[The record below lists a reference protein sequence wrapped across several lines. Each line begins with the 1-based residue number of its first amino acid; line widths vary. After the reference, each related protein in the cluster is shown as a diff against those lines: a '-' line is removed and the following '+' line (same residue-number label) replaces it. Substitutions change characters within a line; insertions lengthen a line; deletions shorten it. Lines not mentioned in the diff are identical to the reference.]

1 MEIILKMEDLTDILL
16 QNDGSFL
23 ALEEVPDVSADT
35 AVIKVTAQMLHRRP
49 DIKQVLLDQLADF
62 IIEWDNL
69 QSVTEEQASE
79 LTEEEKQEVVQKFT
93 DEQLINALNSDPFV
107 QGAVVECLTELT
119 DCIDNE
125 GEPNYTPSI
134 FDTDDAGVLSTY
146 IKYGLREDGDNE
158 FIPAK
163 YADLSEESLDV
174 IYSNPECRKITSK
187 FKGPLTDRVVKAF
200 LKD

>member
-1 MEIILKMEDLTDILL
+1 MEDLTDILL

-23 ALEEVPDVSADT
+23 ALEEAPDVSADT
-35 AVIKVTAQMLHRRP
+35 AVIKVTAQMLQRRP

-69 QSVTEEQASE
+69 QSVTEEKEE
-79 LTEEEKQEVVQKFT
+79 LTEEEKREVVQKFT

-107 QGAVVECLTELT
+107 QGAVIECLTELT

-134 FDTDDAGVLSTY
+134 FDTDDAAVLSDY

-163 YADLSEESLDV
+163 YADLSQESLDV

>member
-1 MEIILKMEDLTDILL
+1 VEIILKMEDLTDILL

-23 ALEEVPDVSADT
+23 ALEEAPDVSADT

-69 QSVTEEQASE
+69 QSVTEENEE
-79 LTEEEKQEVVQKFT
+79 LTEEEKREVVQKFT

-107 QGAVVECLTELT
+107 QGAVIECLTELT

-134 FDTDDAGVLSTY
+134 FDTDDAAVLSDY

-163 YADLSEESLDV
+163 YADLSQESLDV

>member
-1 MEIILKMEDLTDILL
+1 MEDLTDILL

-35 AVIKVTAQMLHRRP
+35 AAIKVTAQMLHRRP

>member
-23 ALEEVPDVSADT
+23 ALEEAPDVSADT

-69 QSVTEEQASE
+69 QSVTEEKEE
-79 LTEEEKQEVVQKFT
+79 LTEEEKREVVQKFT

-107 QGAVVECLTELT
+107 QGAVIECLTELT

-134 FDTDDAGVLSTY
+134 FDTDDAAVLSDY

-163 YADLSEESLDV
+163 YADLSQESLDV